1 MVIVLKPNVVKT
13 SEYDLNTMV
22 LALFVSGDEFSKIM
36 ENPIFSY
43 SAFESVMT

>member
-22 LALFVSGDEFSKIM
+22 SNIVCLMRGEF
-36 ENPIFSY
+36 
-43 SAFESVMT
+43 